1 MIYTVSWFENNTPQ
15 RVFFNSLSHAKYFAK
30 RLTRASSCAQV
41 LLEES
46 ELQAA

>member
-1 MIYTVSWFENNTPQ
+1 MIYTVSWFENNLPQ

-30 RLTRASSCAQV
+30 RLTRAASCIEV
-41 LLEES
+41 LLEER

>member
-1 MIYTVSWFENNTPQ
+1 MIYTVSWFENKLPQ

-30 RLTRASSCAQV
+30 RLTHAASCIEV
-41 LLEES
+41 LLEEG